1 MTTMTSSSQILR
13 HTTAF
18 VSETLSQPELRR
30 HLFSTL
36 RRKFPSSASQAALN
50 PLNLAAETL
59 ENAISSTSPA
69 IRVSSLSLSEKLLL
83 TNPSNPFSSL
93 LLSLIYG
100 LYRRPIEAA
109 LSLLDIFHTD
119 PSFARTELAPVLFEE
134 LFLVHLLPVL
144 HWYNEQRTQILPTLS
159 TNVSYEN
166 DDCSISDMS
175 VVFPCSK
182 SLSKMSGGQ
191 TSELRELES
200 NYEKVLDENCREE
213 SSWRLEASANVNSDS
228 ESESSLEDNSVG
240 SSSSSLDS
248 EAEIEENNREME
260 LFEATKSQIQKLKQ
274 PISAESSSSPDR
286 LMADSDSTSGGGG
299 KNTPPKDFV
308 CPITSTIFDDP
319 VTLETGQTYERKA
332 IQEWI
337 ERGNS
342 TCPITRQNLQSTQLP
357 KTNYVLKRLIAS
369 WQEQNPACAVLNL
382 SQNTSPVADPVVKSI
397 MPSTSPDSVISQASL
412 DGAVGELRHAIT
424 NLCMSEILKES
435 ELAVLRI
442 ERFWQEANVE
452 WDIQSLLTKPPVING
467 FVEVLF
473 NSVDSSVLSAA
484 VFLLSELGS
493 RDNAVIQTLTRVDS
507 DVECIATSFNKGLK
521 EAVVLIYL
529 LRHSIPNLIEL
540 DMVDSLLMVI
550 RKEDNDLLNM
560 CLKPRTAAVVLL
572 GLILGGSGEGIAS
585 SIVNTVVSEKALER
599 IISSLESESVEERIA
614 AVGIL
619 LRCMQ
624 QDGKCRNT
632 IADKAELAPVLD
644 SFMGANDRERF
655 EIVHFFSELVKLNRR
670 TFNEQ
675 ILHIIKDEGP
685 LSTMHTLLI
694 YLQTALQDQC
704 PIVAGL
710 LLQLDLLAEPRK
722 MSIYRE
728 EAIDVLISCLR
739 NVEFPT
745 AQIAAAETIMSL
757 QGRFTTSG
765 KPLTRAFLL
774 KRAGLDKSYKSS
786 VRNGST

>member
-1 MTTMTSSSQILR
+1 
-13 HTTAF
+13 
-18 VSETLSQPELRR
+18 
-30 HLFSTL
+30 
-36 RRKFPSSASQAALN
+36 
-50 PLNLAAETL
+50 
-59 ENAISSTSPA
+59 
-69 IRVSSLSLSEKLLL
+69 
-83 TNPSNPFSSL
+83 
-93 LLSLIYG
+93 
-100 LYRRPIEAA
+100 
-109 LSLLDIFHTD
+109 
-119 PSFARTELAPVLFEE
+119 
-134 LFLVHLLPVL
+134 
-144 HWYNEQRTQILPTLS
+144 
-159 TNVSYEN
+159 
-166 DDCSISDMS
+166 
-175 VVFPCSK
+175 
-182 SLSKMSGGQ
+182 
-191 TSELRELES
+191 
-200 NYEKVLDENCREE
+200 
-213 SSWRLEASANVNSDS
+213 
-228 ESESSLEDNSVG
+228 
-240 SSSSSLDS
+240 
-248 EAEIEENNREME
+248 
-260 LFEATKSQIQKLKQ
+260 
-274 PISAESSSSPDR
+274 
-286 LMADSDSTSGGGG
+286 MADSDSTSAGGG

-308 CPITSTIFDDP
+308 CPITSTLFDDP

-397 MPSTSPDSVISQASL
+397 MPSTSPDSVISQVSL

-452 WDIQSLLTKPPVING
+452 WEIQSLLTKPPVING

-507 DVECIATSFNKGLK
+507 DVECIVTLFNKGLK

-572 GLILGGSGEGIAS
+572 GLILCGSGEGIAS

-644 SFMGANDRERF
+644 SFMGANDTERF
-655 EIVHFFSELVKLNRR
+655 EIVHFFSELVKLNRYIYISSL
-670 TFNEQ
+670 FVFIQ
-675 ILHIIKDEGP
+675 IFSD
-685 LSTMHTLLI
+685 SW
-694 YLQTALQDQC
+694 
-704 PIVAGL
+704 
-710 LLQLDLLAEPRK
+710 
-722 MSIYRE
+722 
-728 EAIDVLISCLR
+728 
-739 NVEFPT
+739 
-745 AQIAAAETIMSL
+745 
-757 QGRFTTSG
+757 
-765 KPLTRAFLL
+765 TRAGMTNINLC
-774 KRAGLDKSYKSS
+774 
-786 VRNGST
+786 VRQKDIQ